1 MVIPPAEAALEKSE
15 PRAPQALRLLAAP
28 RDEGLGSK
36 GQLMDN

>member
-1 MVIPPAEAALEKSE
+1 MVIPAGEAALEKSE
-15 PRAPQALRLLAAP
+15 LRAPKALRLLAAP